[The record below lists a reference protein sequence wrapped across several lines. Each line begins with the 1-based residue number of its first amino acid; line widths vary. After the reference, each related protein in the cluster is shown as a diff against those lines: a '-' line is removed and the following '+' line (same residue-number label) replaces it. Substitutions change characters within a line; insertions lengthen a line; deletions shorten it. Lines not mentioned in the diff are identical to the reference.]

1 MGARATRRIRANWRG
16 VSTANKSLKTSRPW
30 VGARLG
36 DTGQDFARPTDIR
49 SHGSKV
55 QTLSRQAGPKGPDRQ
70 STTTPTFPRGSAA
83 DLGDLICV
91 LAFHHVHQLALAGAD
106 KAALLR
112 PHPSN
117 PFRRDLR
124 AEL

>member
-1 MGARATRRIRANWRG
+1 MGQ
-16 VSTANKSLKTSRPW
+16 
-30 VGARLG
+30 
-36 DTGQDFARPTDIR
+36 GQEFAMPTDIR

-55 QTLSRQAGPKGPDRQ
+55 QTPSRQAGPEGPGPSIHDRAD
-70 STTTPTFPRGSAA
+70 FPRGSATN
-83 DLGDLICV
+83 LGDLICV

-112 PHPSN
+112 PHPSD
-117 PFRRDLR
+117 PFRLDLR